1 MTENRNWDGIVVR
14 NVWRKR
20 LTELEYFETSSTD
33 DKTAVF
39 WYSSD
44 ACDLIVTCDLE
55 GLLATPVFDIP
66 NLD

>member
-33 DKTAVF
+33 DKTAMF

-55 GLLATPVFDIP
+55 GLLATPVLDIP
-66 NLD
+66 YLN